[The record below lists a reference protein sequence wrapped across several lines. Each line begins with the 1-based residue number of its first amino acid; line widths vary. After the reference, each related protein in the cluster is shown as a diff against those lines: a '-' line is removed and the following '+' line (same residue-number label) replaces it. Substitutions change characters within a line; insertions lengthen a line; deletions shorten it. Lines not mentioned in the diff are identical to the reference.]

1 MPLCLVIKTK
11 CLYNKKYEVYMKS
24 IVFII
29 VFLIASTT
37 TLILFNPKP
46 VDPFLTRLDF
56 SNQSTTEID
65 FDQVLIT
72 SFQENII
79 QSLKQ
84 FDLIDQTVSLK
95 DNATNAYIDLIQKQV
110 DDNTNN
116 SNILDSFQLESKG
129 FENFIDTQFITGT
142 LRANFT
148 NYQDSTNRYV
158 ETFIALLNPPFN
170 ISIGEKQYMPLEDA
184 STQFITF
191 IDLSVL
197 TIDPISIFKSL
208 TLTSLNTDILELPFG
223 HKLIITNDN
232 VLFTNTT
239 SRIEVIIYN
248 NILIDMKLTINGS
261 SVTIPKTL
269 IDGLETDLLVSLDLN
284 FHYSL
289 IYEKQSHIPYT
300 ETELQLFKRVDAFT
314 LPDIQGFLDNPL
326 FN

>member
-1 MPLCLVIKTK
+1 
-11 CLYNKKYEVYMKS
+11 MKS

-29 VFLIASTT
+29 VFLIAATT
-37 TLILFNPKP
+37 TLIILNPKP

-79 QSLKQ
+79 QSSKQ
-84 FDLIDQTVSLK
+84 FALINQTVSLN

-110 DDNTNN
+110 DDNLNN
-116 SNILDSFQLESKG
+116 SNILDTIQLETEG

-142 LRANFT
+142 LRVKFT
-148 NYQDSTNRYV
+148 NYQDLTNRYV
-158 ETFIALLNPPFN
+158 ETSIALLNPPFN
-170 ISIGEKQYMPLEDA
+170 ISIGEKQYMPIEDA
-184 STQFITF
+184 STQLITF

-197 TIDPISIFKSL
+197 TIDPISIFKGL

-248 NILIDMKLTINGS
+248 NVLIDMKLSIQGS
-261 SVTIPKTL
+261 SVTIPQTL
-269 IDGLETDLLVSLDLN
+269 IDGLDTDLLVSLDL
-284 FHYSL
+284 HYDYRL

-300 ETELQLFKRVDAFT
+300 ESELNLFERVDAFT
-314 LPDIQGFLDNPL
+314 LPDIQSFLDNPL

>member
-1 MPLCLVIKTK
+1 
-11 CLYNKKYEVYMKS
+11 MKS

-300 ETELQLFKRVDAFT
+300 ETELKLFKRVDAFT

>member
-1 MPLCLVIKTK
+1 
-11 CLYNKKYEVYMKS
+11 MKS

-29 VFLIASTT
+29 VFLIAATT
-37 TLILFNPKP
+37 TLIILNPKP

-56 SNQSTTEID
+56 LNQSTTEID

-79 QSLKQ
+79 QSSKQ
-84 FDLIDQTVSLK
+84 FALINQTVSLN

-110 DDNTNN
+110 DDNLNN
-116 SNILDSFQLESKG
+116 TNILDTIQLETEG

-142 LRANFT
+142 LRAKFT
-148 NYQDSTNRYV
+148 NYQDLTNRYV
-158 ETFIALLNPPFN
+158 ETSIALLIPPFD
-170 ISIGEKQYMPLEDA
+170 IPIGETTQYMPIEDA
-184 STQFITF
+184 STQLITF

-197 TIDPISIFKSL
+197 TIDPISIFKGL

-248 NILIDMKLTINGS
+248 NVLIDMKLSIQGS
-261 SVTIPKTL
+261 SVTIPQTL
-269 IDGLETDLLVSLDLN
+269 IDGLDTDLLVSLDLN
-284 FHYSL
+284 YDYGL

-300 ETELQLFKRVDAFT
+300 ESELNLFERVDAFT
-314 LPDIQGFLDNPL
+314 LPDIQSFLDNPL

>member
-1 MPLCLVIKTK
+1 
-11 CLYNKKYEVYMKS
+11 MKS

-79 QSLKQ
+79 QSSIQ
-84 FDLIDQTVSLK
+84 FALINQTVSLN

-110 DDNTNN
+110 DDNINN
-116 SNILDSFQLESKG
+116 INILDSFQLETEG

-142 LRANFT
+142 LRAKFT
-148 NYQDSTNRYV
+148 NYQDLTNRYV
-158 ETFIALLNPPFN
+158 ETSIALLNPPFN
-170 ISIGEKQYMPLEDA
+170 ISIGEKQYMPIEDA
-184 STQFITF
+184 STQLITF

-197 TIDPISIFKSL
+197 TIDPISIFKGL

-248 NILIDMKLTINGS
+248 NVLIEMKLSIQGS
-261 SVTIPKTL
+261 SVTIPQTL
-269 IDGLETDLLVSLDLN
+269 IDGLDTDLLVSLDLN
-284 FHYSL
+284 YDYRL

-300 ETELQLFKRVDAFT
+300 ESELNLFERVDAFT
-314 LPDIQGFLDNPL
+314 LPDIQSFLDNPL

>member
-1 MPLCLVIKTK
+1 
-11 CLYNKKYEVYMKS
+11 MKS

-170 ISIGEKQYMPLEDA
+170 ISIGEKQYMPTEDA
-184 STQFITF
+184 STQLITF

-197 TIDPISIFKSL
+197 TIDPISIFKGL

-261 SVTIPKTL
+261 SVTIPQTL

-300 ETELQLFKRVDAFT
+300 ETELKLFERVDAFT

>member
-1 MPLCLVIKTK
+1 
-11 CLYNKKYEVYMKS
+11 MKS

>member
-1 MPLCLVIKTK
+1 
-11 CLYNKKYEVYMKS
+11 MKS

-170 ISIGEKQYMPLEDA
+170 ISIGEKQYMPTEDA
-184 STQFITF
+184 STQLITF

-197 TIDPISIFKSL
+197 TIDPISIFKGL

-261 SVTIPKTL
+261 SVTIPQTL
-269 IDGLETDLLVSLDLN
+269 IDGLESDLLVSLDLN

-300 ETELQLFKRVDAFT
+300 ETELKLFKRVDAFT